1 MTAAKKGKCRQF
13 FKRRNKTVVLS
24 IFTHAWPKCI
34 TAYGRG
40 LGSGVTPRK
49 LEDEREWSSNR
60 EQRGG
65 RAGTGWKEEGGF
77 QRHSSV
83 LTGAKH
89 GKLD

>member
-1 MTAAKKGKCRQF
+1 MPGLNVLLHIA
-13 FKRRNKTVVLS
+13 VVWTL
-24 IFTHAWPKCI
+24 
-34 TAYGRG
+34 G
-40 LGSGVTPRK
+40 LHQGNLKMKESRVRT
-49 LEDEREWSSNR
+49 ESRE
-60 EQRGG
+60 EGGG